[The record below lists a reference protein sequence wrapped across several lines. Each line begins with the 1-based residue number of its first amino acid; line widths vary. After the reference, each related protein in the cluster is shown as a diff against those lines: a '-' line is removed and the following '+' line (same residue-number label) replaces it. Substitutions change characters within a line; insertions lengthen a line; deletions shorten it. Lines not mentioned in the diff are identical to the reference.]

1 MSRSGGAKLK
11 DAWDDDDWEAQADR
25 AAKEPPAPP
34 KVVQPAPLSKKE
46 RLAQHAELNRKLW
59 ESAEG
64 PPADG
69 FQYLPSQSSQI
80 PASMQTQSAFKP
92 ALKVLSRRPAP
103 QMIAKKDPATG
114 LSQLTLEDD
123 SDDEDK
129 AKKALTPEEIRAR
142 QQRELEEKQRRYEE
156 ARAKIFGT
164 ANGGNTANGA
174 GGGSG
179 PSSGASTPGTT
190 TPPRSYDNSR
200 GGRGGRGRGRGGF
213 RNQNSEARGGGGYR
227 QRDKERE
234 QPRPGQQP
242 GGTPQELYD
251 PGYAPRPSPRGERG
265 GVTPVSGR
273 STPRDAREE
282 APVRAPRGPDG
293 TGRGGFGFARRN
305 ADNS

>member
-1 MSRSGGAKLK
+1 MSRSGGASLR
-11 DAWDDDDWEAQADR
+11 DAWNDDDWETQADR
-25 AAKEPPAPP
+25 AAREPPAPP
-34 KVVQPAPLSKKE
+34 KVVQQAPLTKKE

-80 PASMQTQSAFKP
+80 PAVMQTQNAFKP

-103 QMIAKKDPATG
+103 KMIAKKDPATG

-123 SDDEDK
+123 SDDEK
-129 AKKALTPEEIRAR
+129 EKKVLTPEEVRAK

-164 ANGGNTANGA
+164 AGGSSSTGV
-174 GGGSG
+174 GGGASG
-179 PSSGASTPGTT
+179 HSSGTSTPGTT
-190 TPPRSYDNSR
+190 TPPRSHDGTR
-200 GGRGGRGRGRGGF
+200 GARGGRGRGRGGH
-213 RNQNSEARGGGGYR
+213 RNQNSDSRGGGNR
-227 QRDKERE
+227 QRDQERDQ
-234 QPRPGQQP
+234 QPRFTQQSSS
-242 GGTPQELYD
+242 TTQELYD
-251 PGYAPRPSPRGERG
+251 PGYMPRPSPRAERG
-265 GVTPVSGR
+265 GATPASGR
-273 STPRDAREE
+273 STPREPRDEV
-282 APVRAPRGPDG
+282 PVRSPRGPDG